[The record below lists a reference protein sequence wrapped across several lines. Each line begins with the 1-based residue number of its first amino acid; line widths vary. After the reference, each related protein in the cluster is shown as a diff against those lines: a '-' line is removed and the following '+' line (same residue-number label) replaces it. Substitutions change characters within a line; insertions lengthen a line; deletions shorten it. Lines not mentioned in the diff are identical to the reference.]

1 MPRLGVILAELMM
14 LVCLAATAFT
24 HDTVQGV
31 GVRKPDVSD
40 WRAFHRQNDEY
51 WARMVTATTGWRDA
65 PVDHSQ
71 IRLTASEVRLQLDH
85 RIAALARD
93 ALNTTHE
100 QALQALREVRTVKE
114 LLWLLVLVGTFT

>member
-1 MPRLGVILAELMM
+1 MRPVGRVSGPSRSANIQPMPRLGVILAELMM

-71 IRLTASEVRLQLDH
+71 IRLTASEVRNM
-85 RIAALARD
+85 RILA
-93 ALNTTHE
+93 
-100 QALQALREVRTVKE
+100 
-114 LLWLLVLVGTFT
+114 G